1 MVIILTY
8 CCNYASNAH
17 SMANCRIMF
26 LSFSSISA
34 YVCNVCIMRSL
45 DSIFAFG
52 ALDIACL
59 FIAYATAVII
69 SFSVFPYS
77 SPSLIMFSFEYR
89 PHCVSRLDVV
99 QGD

>member
-1 MVIILTY
+1 VHMCVAACGL
-8 CCNYASNAH
+8 H
-17 SMANCRIMF
+17 G
-26 LSFSSISA
+26 
-34 YVCNVCIMRSL
+34 IMRRL